1 MDNNINIKIKNVVKP
16 DNNYIT
22 TIDNIKFQ
30 KMTFLY
36 NAINDGWSVKKKKNS
51 YTFKKNH
58 EGKKEVFEEDYL
70 LTFMKSNFDI
80 NNLLSHK
87 D

>member
-1 MDNNINIKIKNVVKP
+1 MDNNINIKINNVVKS
-16 DNNYIT
+16 DNKFNT
-22 TIDNIKFQ
+22 SIDAIKFQ

-36 NAINDGWSVKKKKNS
+36 NAINDGWSVKKKDNT
-51 YTFKKNH
+51 YIFKKNH
-58 EGKKEVFEEDYL
+58 EGKKEVFEENYL
-70 LTFMKSNFDI
+70 LSFMKSNFDI